1 MVEPHGRHGL
11 SCKLQL
17 GRRSRHDEI
26 NNLLK
31 RALVQAKR
39 PAINEPSNL
48 SRKDGKRP
56 DGLTLTTWKNGRCLI
71 WDTTVAD
78 TLCNSYINQTSKLAG
93 SAAEAREFSKTLK
106 YTELSEDYCFAPI
119 GIETFGSWGSDGHK
133 IVKEIGKKVMEATD
147 EKRSAFFLFQSISIA
162 IKRGNASCIIG
173 TVPQSEGL
181 EEIFDFV
188 SISGGK
194 EAIQM

>member
-1 MVEPHGRHGL
+1 MLISVSSLNFKG
-11 SCKLQL
+11 
-17 GRRSRHDEI
+17 RHDEI